1 MITDQLLGLLKVVLL
16 LALYLFFARVL
27 WAVWHEIRTPA
38 VSRVAINKTGNNV
51 GNTVGEAAA
60 SIDRPHVSREHRV
73 SVLRI
78 ISPAELK
85 GTDVAL
91 GDAEVLVGRGPD
103 CTLRLAA
110 ETGASVRHARISNVD
125 GYVTIEDLGS
135 TNRTMVN
142 GNVIDS
148 PTRLRVGDRVY
159 IGLVTLEARR

>member
-1 MITDQLLGLLKVVLL
+1 MITDQLLGVLKVVLL

-38 VSRVAINKTGNNV
+38 VSRVVINKV
-51 GNTVGEAAA
+51 GNTVGEAPAP
-60 SIDRPHVSREHRV
+60 IDRPRVSREHRV

-85 GTDVAL
+85 GTDVTL
-91 GDAEVLVGRGPD
+91 GDADVLVGRGPD

-110 ETGASVRHARISNVD
+110 ETGASVRHARISTVD